1 MPPRSSLALFL
12 ATAGLVAGVS
22 ACGKPSEPTM
32 APESPNPEASSPANS
47 SPTAK
52 PPSAKPPASE
62 AQDEGGEGGEGG
74 EG

>member
-22 ACGKPSEPTM
+22 ACGKTSEPTM
-32 APESPNPEASSPANS
+32 APESTKPEATSPANS
-47 SPTAK
+47 APTAK
-52 PPSAKPPASE
+52 PPAAKPPAAK